1 MKKKSIEKVILIIFL
16 GMSLSIVGISQKTE
30 DPGVMLRSA
39 IEKEEVDGDLQRA
52 IDLYQQIIKKFSGNH
67 AIAAQAQLRIGLC
80 HEKLGQK
87 NSKQALEAF
96 QKVIENY
103 PMQSEEVNVANEKLS
118 LLLKAQ
124 TIIEEGVEGFKIRQ
138 VWAGPGVSTSGETS
152 PDGRYLSC
160 VEEKTGDLAI
170 REIATGK
177 IQRLTNRDAPE
188 FPSTSI
194 WAPDG
199 KSIAYKWFNRD
210 NFFDLRII
218 GLDGSGHRVLFQN
231 KEVAVSL
238 FDWSPDGKHILA
250 IFAPNKE
257 VTAQIV
263 LVSVT
268 DGSVRVLKTF
278 EQRVPGRVLFSP
290 SGEYIAYHFSPKKEI
305 RENNIF
311 LLSADGN
318 REIPLVEHPADDRL
332 LGWSPN
338 GKSVLFRSDR
348 TGTTDI
354 WLIRVT
360 DGVPQGTPELIR
372 KDIGQIYPKGFT
384 NKGSFYYSIETT
396 IVNVYIATLDMKEG
410 KFLDQPTKIEQRF
423 EGFNIEPAWSPDG
436 NYLAYVSYRSVGGVD
451 FCLLCLRSVKTGEI
465 NTVPTLQL
473 DYFKY
478 ISWSPDGRSII
489 VVGVDKE
496 NVRGVYKIDVQTG
509 DVTSIVRFE
518 RGSII
523 KQPAW
528 SLDGKSIFYP
538 YWQFTENLA
547 RILVRNLETS
557 QEEELYRQTAPPD
570 IGRLILSPDGQKLAF
585 LTATGDIVKKI
596 LQYHVLRVI
605 PAAGGKPYDLIK
617 VPVSE
622 GMIASYAW
630 TPTGQ
635 EILLSKR
642 VSSGMQEQK
651 CDELWII
658 PTEGGEPRKLG
669 LSMDKI
675 LNLSIHPDG
684 QRIAF
689 ISHKGGAEIWVM
701 ENFLLK
707 AKDKK

>member
-1 MKKKSIEKVILIIFL
+1 MNLKKFFIFIVLSAVVLMAFGFQNTLEHKVLFEKAKFT
-16 GMSLSIVGISQKTE
+16 METK
-30 DPGVMLRSA
+30 
-39 IEKEEVDGDLQRA
+39 GDLKEA
-52 IDLYQQIIKKFSGNH
+52 IKLFNELIKKYPKER
-67 AIAAQAQLRIGLC
+67 AYAAKSQLYIGLC
-80 HEKLGQK
+80 YEKLGLK
-87 NSKQALEAF
+87 EAEKSY
-96 QKVIENY
+96 QKVVDNY
-103 PMQSEEVNVANEKLS
+103 PEQTEAVRIAKEKLN
-118 LLLKAQ
+118 LILKAQ
-124 TIIEEGVEGFKIRQ
+124 AVIERGDKEFKIRQ
-138 VWAGPGVSTSGETS
+138 VWAGPGVSTSGAPS
-152 PDGRYLSC
+152 PDGRYLSHA
-160 VEEKTGDLAI
+160 KTDDLAI

-177 IQRLTNRDAPE
+177 EQRLTNRVAPQ
-188 FPSTSI
+188 FASTSR
-194 WAPDG
+194 WSPDG
-199 KSIAYKWFNRD
+199 KKIVYKWFNKD
-210 NFFDLRII
+210 NFYDLRII
-218 GLDGSGHRVLFQN
+218 GLDGSGPRVIFQN
-231 KEVAVSL
+231 KEVAVSPS
-238 FDWSPDGKHILA
+238 DWSPDGKQILA
-250 IFAPNKE
+250 IFAPKKE
-257 VTAQIV
+257 GTSQIV
-263 LVSVT
+263 LISVA

-278 EQRVPGRVLFSP
+278 EERIPGRVLFSP

-305 RENNIF
+305 RERNIF

-372 KDIGQIYPKGFT
+372 KDIGQFYPKGFT
-384 NKGSFYYSIETT
+384 SKGSFYYSIDTT
-396 IVNVYIATLDMKEG
+396 IVDVYIATLDMKEG
-410 KFLDQPTKIEQRF
+410 KFLDQPTRIVQRF
-423 EGFNIEPAWSPDG
+423 EGFNIEPDWSPDG

-451 FCLLCLRSVKTGEI
+451 SCLLCLQSVKTGEI
-465 NTVPTLQL
+465 NTVPTPQL

-478 ISWSPDGRSII
+478 ISWAPDGRSII

-496 NVRGVYKIDVQTG
+496 NVQGVYKIDVQTG

-547 RILVRNLETS
+547 CILVRDLETG

-570 IGRLILSPDGQKLAF
+570 IGRVTLSPDGQKLAF
-585 LTATGDIVKKI
+585 LTATGDTVKKI
-596 LQYHVLRVI
+596 LQHHVLRVI

-630 TPTGQ
+630 TPTGR

-651 CDELWII
+651 CDELWMI

-669 LSMDKI
+669 LAMDKI

-701 ENFLLK
+701 ENFLPKLK
-707 AKDKK
+707 SKK